1 MPSLTAAWWSR
12 SNGFASRW
20 WTGHRRNPIES
31 RFSAKRILLFS
42 DPDTLRDVGSRG
54 WAETRTLVSA
64 LEDEGIAV
72 VLWGNET
79 RSEMELI
86 QSDLN
91 LHHPFISESGGGLF
105 VGHGYFLDRPRI
117 GRSVQNYQVIDF
129 GRPYYEVAGALR
141 EVARAVEI
149 EITGFNDMSI
159 EDVAQ
164 QCDLSLSQA
173 RLAKLREYDEPFRIV
188 DSGPA
193 TYSRICSALRRV
205 GLRCFPHELFHHATG
220 VADKTQSVRT
230 LGSLYREAHHG
241 PVLTVGLAKEPSE
254 TDLLQAVDIPVV
266 VQGGAV
272 DGPRLSRK
280 IPTARFVSADGP
292 RGWCEA
298 IVRLVDSRLVS

>member
-20 WTGHRRNPIES
+20 WTGHRRNPTES
-31 RFSAKRILLFS
+31 RFPAKRIVLFS
-42 DPDTLRDVGSRG
+42 DPDTLREVGSRG
-54 WAETRTLVSA
+54 WAETRTLVNA

-188 DSGPA
+188 DSEPA

-230 LGSLYREAHHG
+230 LGSLYREAHDG

-254 TDLLQAVDIPVV
+254 TGLLQAVDIPVV

-272 DGPRLSRK
+272 DARRLSRK